1 MAKREIPKFSVAN
14 ETFLMKKS
22 RKLIRQAFLT
32 TTAADSPLFPGM
44 WWGGKSPGT
53 FLKAAPVNQ
62 SILLGGVALRVDK
75 KVEMILKKWRSPM
88 GQKPM
93 NF

>member
-22 RKLIRQAFLT
+22 RKLIRQAFLGR
-32 TTAADSPLFPGM
+32 TAVAAACPFFPDM
-44 WWGGKSPGT
+44 WWGGESPGT

-75 KVEMILKKWRSPM
+75 KVEMILKSGDPQWARS
-88 GQKPM
+88 Q
-93 NF
+93 